1 MKGNKNSLRLS
12 KRKLITTLLIPTY
25 KAYKTIHKS
34 IYSKEKLL
42 QMSKIEIIKLIR
54 DIFAYI
60 TSILQF

>member
-12 KRKLITTLLIPTY
+12 KRKLITTPQIPTY
-25 KAYKTIHKS
+25 KVYKTIHKS
-34 IYSKEKLL
+34 IYSEEKLL